1 MVGFF
6 RMDYT
11 NLLVEI
17 RPPLAI
23 VTVNRPKV
31 LNALNAATIAEL
43 DSAFARLAPD
53 PSVRVVLLTGAG
65 EKAFVAGA
73 DISELA
79 PLSAAEAQSHSEFGQ
94 AVFRRIEQLGK
105 PVIACINGFALGGG
119 CELAM
124 ACTLRIASFDAK
136 LGQPE
141 VKLGLIPGYG
151 GSQRLPR
158 LVGRGAAL
166 KIMLTGGMID
176 ADEAY
181 RIGLVDQLAKSDE
194 LMSSAEVLARAIAN
208 NAPLAVSEVIS
219 AVDEGLELRIDSAMA
234 REAEG
239 FGRMFATQDKIEG
252 TTAFLEKRKAVW
264 RGR

>member
-1 MVGFF
+1 ME
-6 RMDYT
+6 YT

-17 RPPLAI
+17 RSPLAI

-31 LNALNAATIAEL
+31 LNALNAATLADL
-43 DSAFARLAPD
+43 DAAFTALGND
-53 PSVRVVLLTGAG
+53 ESVRVVLLTGAG
-65 EKAFVAGA
+65 DKAFVAGA

-79 PLSAAEAQSHSEFGQ
+79 PMSDMEAQSHAEAGQ
-94 AVFRRIEQLGK
+94 AIFRRIEQLTK
-105 PVIACINGFALGGG
+105 PVIACVNGFALGGG

-124 ACTLRIASFDAK
+124 ACTLRIASFEAK

-166 KIMLTGGMID
+166 KILLTGAIIN
-176 ADEAY
+176 AEEAY
-181 RIGLVDQLAKSDE
+181 RIGLVDELAKSDE
-194 LMSSAEVLARAIAN
+194 LMQQAEKLALAIAA

-219 AVDEGLELRIDSAMA
+219 AVDEGLELRLDSAMA

-252 TTAFLEKRKAVW
+252 TTAFLEKRKPVW